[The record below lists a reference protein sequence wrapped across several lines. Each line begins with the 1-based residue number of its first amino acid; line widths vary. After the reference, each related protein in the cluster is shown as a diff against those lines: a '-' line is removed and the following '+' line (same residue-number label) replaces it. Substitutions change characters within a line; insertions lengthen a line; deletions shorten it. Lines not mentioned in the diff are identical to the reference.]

1 MVYLVLYLVTAVLFT
16 NGLIMAGVI
25 TAFNPVAGAANA
37 PFLNVVFS
45 ATGVANLNYIIG
57 GLMVIL
63 AILIVAMDVYKAFGE
78 TVSLVVAS
86 AVLTFAVAY
95 LLLGGALFNMY
106 NPDYIAI
113 AKAAVPEGSEANPYV
128 GFAAFQPLGWYSL
141 PMSIMVFLE
150 GLGFFHILG
159 TKLPKVPQFGIL
171 WVSYAIAFFLF
182 FWVFGLGNFGALQA
196 TGWYCIFITV
206 VTIAYP
212 TLANLNAGKVG
223 SW

>member
-1 MVYLVLYLVTAVLFT
+1 MVYVVLYLVTAVLFT

-25 TAFNPVAGAANA
+25 TAFSPVAGAASV
-37 PFLNVVFS
+37 PILNLALS
-45 ATGVANLNYIIG
+45 AAGVANLNYIIG
-57 GLMVIL
+57 GIMVIL
-63 AILIVAMDVYKAFGE
+63 AILILAMDIYKGFGE

-106 NPDYIAI
+106 NPDYIAM
-113 AKAAVPEGSEANPYV
+113 AKAAVPEGSEANPFV

-141 PMSIMVFLE
+141 PMCVMVFLE

-159 TKLPKVPQFGIL
+159 TKLPKVPQFGVL
-171 WVSYAIAFFLF
+171 WLSYAIAFFLF

-196 TGWYCIFITV
+196 TGWYCCFIAV

-212 TLANLNAGKVG
+212 TLANFNAGKVG
-223 SW
+223 AW